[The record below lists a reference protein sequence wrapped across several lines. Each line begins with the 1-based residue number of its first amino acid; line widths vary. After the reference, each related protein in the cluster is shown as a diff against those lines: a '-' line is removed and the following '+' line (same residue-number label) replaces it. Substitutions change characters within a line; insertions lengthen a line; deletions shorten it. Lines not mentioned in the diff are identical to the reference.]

1 MKRIEKIMNG
11 YVFILVCMIYFLG
24 RLLDFALGQS
34 LSEVVW
40 SFENFMYLLGLA
52 TYLFCLIKMKR
63 DGVIDS
69 IW

>member
-11 YVFILVCMIYFLG
+11 YVVILVCMIYFLG

>member
-11 YVFILVCMIYFLG
+11 YVVILVCMIYFLG

-34 LSEVVW
+34 LGEVVW